1 MNTNTPET
9 VTPSP
14 AEKGKRA
21 PSAFT
26 TAKADFRAGV
36 STENKTAALLAAADF
51 AVETARKNGGKITA
65 GTARAVAK
73 VLESENAPDFAGED
87 SAVLRAVA
95 SGMPGAPLRKAS
107 AILRKARE
115 AVRADGVAR
124 DAEGFARITA
134 EADAEAERKRAAR
147 AAKDE
152 KAGARE
158 RVAAAIAEGRPVS
171 PEDWQKAGFV
181 KTRAA

>member
-9 VTPSP
+9 VTPAP

-26 TAKADFRAGV
+26 AAKADFRGNVAK
-36 STENKTAALLAAADF
+36 ENKAAGYLASAIMAC
-51 AVETARKNGGKITA
+51 ETARKNGGKITA
-65 GTARAVAK
+65 GTQRAVKA
-73 VLESENAPDFAGED
+73 VLEKEECPDFAGED
-87 SAVLRAVA
+87 AATLRAVVTGLPTA
-95 SGMPGAPLRKAS
+95 SLRKAC
-107 AILRKARE
+107 AILRNARE
-115 AVRADGVAR
+115 GVRADGVAK